1 MTLSTMMN
9 YPLTL
14 DHILDRA
21 GRLYADTEIV
31 SRLPNKQ
38 LHRYTYA
45 DFHRR
50 SKALAKGLVAA
61 GLRPGDRVATLMWNH
76 YAHFEAYFGVPAAGG
91 VLHTLNL
98 RLTPDDL
105 AYIVNHAADRFLLV
119 DEVLLP
125 LLDKFIDKVKLERIW
140 VLTADGGIHTPAP
153 KHESYEALIASGA
166 GDFTWPAKDEN
177 SACAMCYT
185 SGTTGHPKGVV
196 YSHRSTVLHAFAA
209 ALPNG
214 MNVSMA
220 DAATPVVPMF
230 HANAWGLPYVAALVG
245 AKLVFPGPHL
255 DAENLLDLFTKE
267 SVTMSAGV
275 PTIWLNLLQ
284 TIESSPQRWSLRGLR
299 LLVGGSAVPESMIR
313 RFDAIGVNLLQ
324 GWGMTE
330 TSPLATVSRLKPKLI
345 DQPKDIQY
353 AQLAKQGLT
362 MPFVDI
368 RLCNDEGHE
377 MPWDGQQPGE
387 IQVRGPWITASYYK
401 LADSS
406 DKFTPDGW
414 LRTGDVGVIDTDGYL
429 KLVDRTKDLIK
440 SGGEWISSVDLEN
453 ALMGHPAVAEA
464 TVIAIPHPKWDERP
478 LAIIVK
484 KSGSEV
490 TAEELTAYLTTRFAK
505 WMLPD
510 DYRFVSEI
518 AKTSTGKF
526 NKKLLREQ
534 HINK

>member
-1 MTLSTMMN
+1 
-9 YPLTL
+9 
-14 DHILDRA
+14 
-21 GRLYADTEIV
+21 
-31 SRLPNKQ
+31 
-38 LHRYTYA
+38 
-45 DFHRR
+45 
-50 SKALAKGLVAA
+50 
-61 GLRPGDRVATLMWNH
+61 
-76 YAHFEAYFGVPAAGG
+76 
-91 VLHTLNL
+91 
-98 RLTPDDL
+98 
-105 AYIVNHAADRFLLV
+105 
-119 DEVLLP
+119 
-125 LLDKFIDKVKLERIW
+125 
-140 VLTADGGIHTPAP
+140 
-153 KHESYEALIASGA
+153 
-166 GDFTWPAKDEN
+166 
-177 SACAMCYT
+177 
-185 SGTTGHPKGVV
+185 
-196 YSHRSTVLHAFAA
+196 
-209 ALPNG
+209 
-214 MNVSMA
+214 
-220 DAATPVVPMF
+220 
-230 HANAWGLPYVAALVG
+230 
-245 AKLVFPGPHL
+245 
-255 DAENLLDLFTKE
+255 
-267 SVTMSAGV
+267 
-275 PTIWLNLLQ
+275 
-284 TIESSPQRWSLRGLR
+284 
-299 LLVGGSAVPESMIR
+299 MIR

-345 DQPKDIQY
+345 DQPKDTQY